1 MRLKK
6 VVLVQQDSDV
16 IEWWSSTITQVLS
29 RIQKKPRHLL
39 VFINPYGGKGR
50 GKQLWENKIS
60 EIFKTAGI
68 TCKVFNGVLLR
79 AAHDAKVESDDK
91 DAKFVPPDMMVGF
104 IPGGS
109 TDTVAMCL
117 HGSTDPVTA
126 ALHIVLGDKIN
137 VDVVS
142 IHSKDRLERF
152 AMTMLSYGYFG
163 DLMKH
168 SERLRWLG
176 KLRYDVSGVRTFLA
190 HNNYKGTIRYTPS
203 ETDSMSLLTDK
214 CGDGCPTC
222 NADDDE
228 KAAAVDDKEQ
238 DAKEK
243 AATTRSN
250 RDKCTVE
257 KEISGKFLAVTSATL
272 SCSCRHTV
280 PGMSPGAHT
289 GDGSTDLIIVHKTSY
304 LNYFRYLFRTAFHT
318 EHPFTLPF
326 VQAVRVKQWT
336 FMPQGADEKH
346 SSWNCDGEI

>member
-1 MRLKK
+1 M
-6 VVLVQQDSDV
+6 
-16 IEWWSSTITQVLS
+16 
-29 RIQKKPRHLL
+29 
-39 VFINPYGGKGR
+39 F
-50 GKQLWENKIS
+50 S
-60 EIFKTAGI
+60 E
-68 TCKVFNGVLLR
+68 VFNGVLLR
-79 AAHDAKVESDDK
+79 AASDAKVESDDK
-91 DAKFVPPDMMVGF
+91 DAKFVPPDIMVGF

-126 ALHIVLGDKIN
+126 ALHIVLGDRMN

-142 IHSKDRLERF
+142 IHSQDRLERF

-190 HNNYKGTIRYTPS
+190 HNNYRGTIRYTP
-203 ETDSMSLLTDK
+203 TDTESVSLLSDK

-222 NADDDE
+222 AVDDDDTTATEDDEE
-228 KAAAVDDKEQ
+228 KAAISRDNKNVCSSEQ
-238 DAKEK
+238 
-243 AATTRSN
+243 
-250 RDKCTVE
+250 
-257 KEISGKFLAVTSATL
+257 EISGKFLAVTSATL
-272 SCSCRHTV
+272 TCSCRHTV

-289 GDGSTDLIIVHKTSY
+289 GDGSTDLIIVHNTSL

-336 FMPQGADEKH
+336 FMPQGTDNKH
-346 SSWNCDGEI
+346 STWNCDGEILNNPQTFVRAHKQLVPVFARGVYNPKYDKRKNVSDEEDEDFLDEIPDF